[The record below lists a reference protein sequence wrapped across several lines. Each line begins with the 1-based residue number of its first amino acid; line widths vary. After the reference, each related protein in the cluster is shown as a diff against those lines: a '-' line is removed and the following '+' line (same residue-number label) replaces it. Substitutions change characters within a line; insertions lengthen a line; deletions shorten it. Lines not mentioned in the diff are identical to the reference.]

1 MVWDDDLVAAV
12 ADALDELAMLQRADP
27 PLAASGDARASR
39 TTDWVE
45 PLTER
50 EREVLRLI
58 GTGATNAEI
67 AAQLIVSIGMVKWY
81 TTQIYGKLGVKS
93 RIHAVVRSR
102 ELRLLE

>member
-1 MVWDDDLVAAV
+1 MV

-27 PLAASGDARASR
+27 SLAAPGDALASR

-50 EREVLRLI
+50 ERDVLRLI

-67 AAQLIVSIGMVKWY
+67 AAQLIVSVGTVKWY

-93 RIHAVVRSR
+93 RVQALVRSR
-102 ELRLLE
+102 ELGLLE

>member
-1 MVWDDDLVAAV
+1 MTVESERLQRVDPSLAAPG
-12 ADALDELAMLQRADP
+12 DAL
-27 PLAASGDARASR
+27 AAR
-39 TTDWVE
+39 TMDWVE

-67 AAQLIVSIGMVKWY
+67 AAQLIVSIGTVKWY

-93 RIHAVVRSR
+93 RVHALVRSR
-102 ELRLLE
+102 ELGLLK